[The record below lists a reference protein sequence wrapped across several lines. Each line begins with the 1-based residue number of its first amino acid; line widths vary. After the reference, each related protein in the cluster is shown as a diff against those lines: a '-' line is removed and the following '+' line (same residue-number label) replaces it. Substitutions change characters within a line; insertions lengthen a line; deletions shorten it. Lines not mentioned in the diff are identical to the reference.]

1 MIEAVSRDPDMPAQA
16 WREAAEDLTITVVAP
31 YELLDEAGH
40 IAAVAVAWVESFGS
54 AQGTVVAGLRSDRA
68 TVQSAARWQGMFYS
82 LINEESY
89 ALYDRDLFMATLN
102 DWAGLAT
109 RLTLPPGT
117 RASRGPNDDEPRS
130 GRTGRSRLALGD
142 A

>member
-1 MIEAVSRDPDMPAQA
+1 MIEAVSRDLDMPAQA
-16 WREAAEDLTITVVAP
+16 WRDAAEDLTITVVAP

-40 IAAVAVAWVESFGS
+40 IAAMAVAWVESFGS

-68 TVQSAARWQGMFYS
+68 TVQSAARWQRQYYS

-102 DWAGLAT
+102 DWGWFGDPAHTPAWY
-109 RLTLPPGT
+109 
-117 RASRGPNDDEPRS
+117 
-130 GRTGRSRLALGD
+130 TGKPWTE
-142 A
+142 